1 MQFGPELSLSF
12 SLSFCLS
19 LFLSLFFSLSLS
31 LSLSRARVI
40 GERKKRGE
48 MFEFKNSQK
57 DSGGREKRGGEMV
70 GERGG
75 RKMKMRE
82 EAEGLFKAKTDE

>member
-19 LFLSLFFSLSLS
+19 LFLSLFSLSLS

-57 DSGGREKRGGEMV
+57 DSGGRVKRGGEMV

-75 RKMKMRE
+75 RKMKRRE
-82 EAEGLFKAKTDE
+82 EAEGLFKAKPDE

>member
-1 MQFGPELSLSF
+1 MAPNSPSLSP
-12 SLSFCLS
+12 SLSVF
-19 LFLSLFFSLSLS
+19 LFSSRFFSLS

-57 DSGGREKRGGEMV
+57 DSGGRVKRGGEMV

-75 RKMKMRE
+75 RKMKRRE
-82 EAEGLFKAKTDE
+82 EAEGLLEAKPDE